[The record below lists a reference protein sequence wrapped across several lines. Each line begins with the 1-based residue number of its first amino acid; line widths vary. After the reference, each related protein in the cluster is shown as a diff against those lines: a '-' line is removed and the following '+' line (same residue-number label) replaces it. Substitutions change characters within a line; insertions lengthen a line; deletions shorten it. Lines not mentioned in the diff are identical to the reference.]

1 LDNDDR
7 KEKFNDY
14 DLIFCEYCD
23 CEIDK
28 NSLRCF
34 ECYDMLKYDEER
46 VRWDYGRCKECFEI
60 NQTENWCQKCNA
72 KRFQQDFPNWTS
84 GNEFI
89 DKGIQKAQLNAKN
102 YEGVLEWI
110 PYNKFEDI
118 KKIENMNGNVDKAI
132 WLDGNIRKWSYDEG
146 KWTRHNREWNY
157 DEKKWIY
164 NITKIDVAL
173 KSLNKSSNLS
183 DEYFFNKLTS
193 LSEHFNI
200 FSRSVRLY
208 GFTQNPKNLDY
219 MMVIKF
225 EDVDCW
231 IKR

>member
-1 LDNDDR
+1 
-7 KEKFNDY
+7 
-14 DLIFCEYCD
+14 
-23 CEIDK
+23 
-28 NSLRCF
+28 
-34 ECYDMLKYDEER
+34 ML
-46 VRWDYGRCKECFEI
+46 YGRCKGCTKVIKIPF
-60 NQTENWCQKCNA
+60 WCSTCNS
-72 KRFQQDFPNWTS
+72 KRFQKDFDKWTS
-84 GNEFI
+84 GNNHVDKFI
-89 DKGIQKAQLNAKN
+89 QESQLNRN
-102 YEGVLEWI
+102 YDEVLEWI
-110 PYNKFEDI
+110 PYNRLRNIQYLAKGGFSTI
-118 KKIENMNGNVDKAI
+118 YKAI